1 MKCAHEHCTCFVAE
15 SPGFCSDL
23 CRRAVDDA
31 EIGTPDEN
39 EEGGMVMDCG
49 CGHPE
54 CEGSPATVR

>member
-1 MKCAHEHCTCFVAE
+1 MKCAHEHCTCFITE
-15 SPGFCSDL
+15 SGGFCGDT

-54 CEGSPATVR
+54 CEGSPSSLM